1 MSRTSR
7 VRLVLHTFILVAISL
22 HVVGADQCDSLRGE
36 AAVVRSVQ
44 SAVSYHTLSRSVSDA
59 LVPVSVGVPVALFA
73 AGHLNG
79 NSFDAAS
86 GVVLLSAEAVTVGAT
101 FLLKELVRRPRPW
114 RAHPACISPGSYDD
128 EFSFPSGHSSTAATM
143 ATYLSLRY
151 PTWYVIA
158 PTVLFAGYTWYA
170 RMNLGVHYPSD
181 IIAGALL
188 GAAIGYGAY
197 RLTESVKSSIDPIL
211 PMRSAQPTRGFTV
224 VNLRIPL

>member
-1 MSRTSR
+1 
-7 VRLVLHTFILVAISL
+7 
-22 HVVGADQCDSLRGE
+22 
-36 AAVVRSVQ
+36 
-44 SAVSYHTLSRSVSDA
+44 
-59 LVPVSVGVPVALFA
+59 
-73 AGHLNG
+73 
-79 NSFDAAS
+79 
-86 GVVLLSAEAVTVGAT
+86 
-101 FLLKELVRRPRPW
+101 
-114 RAHPACISPGSYDD
+114 
-128 EFSFPSGHSSTAATM
+128 M

-224 VNLRIPL
+224 VSLRIPL